1 MRYVVLAGLMF
12 LLGGLLMTFEGDS
25 TSFTPVVRV
34 RSTDG
39 LYMTLVQP
47 RTSKRSACNATIDGF
62 VKALDGT
69 CATCAVESTDCATR
83 LEGIDRALAA
93 GERLPIYTVSA
104 EGMRI
109 GVVGPPHVVLSA
121 CEGMASQFVAHG
133 VKAATCIAPLRN

>member
-1 MRYVVLAGLMF
+1 MKYAVLAV
-12 LLGGLLMTFEGDS
+12 LLFIGGVTLAFVERQDQT
-25 TSFTPVVRV
+25 FTPIVRV
-34 RSTDG
+34 RSADG
-39 LYMTLVQP
+39 LYITLVQP
-47 RTSKRSACNATIDGF
+47 RTSRRSACSATVDVF

-121 CEGMASQFVAHG
+121 CEGMASQFVANG